1 MEAVTIG
8 QAQKL
13 TSPNPFALLTVSK
26 PGGGTNVMAISWWS
40 YASNHPA
47 AVTACLSAKGYS
59 GQCIQECGHFGLSVV
74 GPRLKEAAMGAGSRS
89 GRDRDKAGELGIPL
103 ESCEG
108 FSQEMVSGS
117 RLWISCKLK
126 DTLPVGDHI
135 LYVGEVEALRA
146 DPAVEGLY
154 AWDGYARLDTV
165 R

>member
-1 MEAVTIG
+1 MEVITIG

-26 PGGGTNVMAISWWS
+26 PGGGTNVMAISWWN

-47 AVTACLSAKGYS
+47 TITACLSMKGYS
-59 GQCIQECGHFGLSVV
+59 GQCIQKSGHFGLSVV
-74 GPRLKEAAMGAGSRS
+74 GPQLKDAAMSAGARS
-89 GRDRDKAGELGIPL
+89 GLGRDKAGELGIPL

-117 RLWISCKLK
+117 RLWISCNLK
-126 DTLPVGDHI
+126 DTLQVGDHI
-135 LYVGEVEALRA
+135 LYVGEVEALRG
-146 DPAVEGLY
+146 DPSVEGLY
-154 AWDGYARLDTV
+154 AWDGYARLDTA